1 MDKKEILSENNMAEI
16 IENRHRILEDFCKA
30 YLASKDIR
38 DVEAL
43 KELLLNDRITLE
55 EEFEPPSKVIYSLSI
70 KPPAVIEQD
79 QYKGQTVSI
88 RQHNYNLE
96 IYVNDILFTLISL
109 SQVGKKIQIEFE
121 RREK

>member
-1 MDKKEILSENNMAEI
+1 MAEI